1 MATTAPSQPDNTTET
16 RIPVTV
22 LTGFLGSGKTT
33 LLNKLLQPSFWKDR
47 SQTQPL
53 TAVVMN
59 EFGSVGIDHL
69 WLEKSDVPIALLNG
83 GCVCCEIQ
91 GTLLPTLKNL
101 WMGRSNGDIP
111 RYERIIIETTGV
123 ADPTSIMETLL
134 RSSWIAKRM
143 YLDGVVTTVDAVF
156 ANQQLDENFEAVRQV
171 ATADRLLL
179 TKTDLA
185 DDETVA
191 QLKERLTQLNPA
203 ATIVPVLHGEVDPAH
218 AYGLRAYHQSEI
230 TEAKQWLAADK
241 FHSVTAVSSPQHVG
255 IRNPKST
262 ASPGVD
268 GRIRSF
274 SVMFDHPLAWRNVTD
289 AMAALGLACGPNLLR
304 MKGIVNLE
312 EHPDNP
318 TVLHGVQHLFYP
330 AVKLA
335 EWPDDDHRSRFV
347 FITADLD
354 EAFVSSL
361 LESFTKIISD
371 DCREVDG
378 P

>member
-1 MATTAPSQPDNTTET
+1 MTTQAHNTEES
-16 RIPVTV
+16 RIPITV

-33 LLNKLLQPSFWKDR
+33 LLNKLLQPSFWEGL

-59 EFGSVGIDHL
+59 EFGSVGIDHQL
-69 WLEKSDVPIALLNG
+69 LEKIEVPIALLNG

-101 WMGRSNGDIP
+101 WMGRANGDIP

-123 ADPTSIMETLL
+123 ADPTSIMDTLL
-134 RSSWIAKRM
+134 KSNWAARRL

-185 DDETVA
+185 DDATIT
-191 QLKERLTQLNPA
+191 QLKERLTHLNPA
-203 ATIVPVLHGEVDPAH
+203 APIIPVLQGDVNPSHV
-218 AYGLRAYHQSEI
+218 YKLRAYHQSNP
-230 TEAKQWLAADK
+230 TETKQWLAVDK
-241 FHSVTAVSSPQHVG
+241 FRSITPTKLQQHTG
-255 IRNPKST
+255 IRNPEPT
-262 ASPGVD
+262 ASQGVD

-274 SVMFDHPLAWRNVTD
+274 SIMFDHPLVWRNVKT
-289 AMAALGLACGPNLLR
+289 AMAALNLSCGPRLLR
-304 MKGIVNLE
+304 MKGIVNLQE
-312 EHPDNP
+312 QPDKP

-330 AVKLA
+330 AMTLPD
-335 EWPDDDHRSRFV
+335 WPDDDHRSRFV

-354 EAFVSSL
+354 EAFVSFL
-361 LESFTKIISD
+361 LESFTKIITAK
-371 DCREVDG
+371 
-378 P
+378 

>member
-1 MATTAPSQPDNTTET
+1 MPTHTPAAVGKTEET

-33 LLNKLLQPSFWKDR
+33 LLNNLLLPSFWEGR

-59 EFGSVGIDHL
+59 EFGSVGIDHQL
-69 WLEKSDVPIALLNG
+69 LEKIDVPIALLNG

-101 WMGRSNGDIP
+101 WMGRNNGDIP

-134 RSSWIAKRM
+134 RSSWVAKRM

-185 DDETVA
+185 DDAMVA
-191 QLKERLTQLNPA
+191 QIKERLKQLNPA
-203 ATIVPVLHGEVDPAH
+203 ATIVPVLHGEVDPSNV
-218 AYGLRAYHQSEI
+218 YGLRAYHQSET
-230 TEAKQWLAADK
+230 TEAKQWLSADK
-241 FHSVTAVSSPQHVG
+241 FRSVTTLSSPQYSG
-255 IRNPKST
+255 IRNPKSS

-274 SVMFDHPLAWRNVTD
+274 SVTFDQPLAWRNVTD
-289 AMAALGLACGPNLLR
+289 AMAALNLSCGPRLLR
-304 MKGIVNLE
+304 MKGIVNLQD
-312 EHPDNP
+312 HPDNP

-354 EAFVSSL
+354 EAFVSNL
-361 LESFTKIISD
+361 LSSFSNIIKQ
-371 DCREVDG
+371 RLT
-378 P
+378 